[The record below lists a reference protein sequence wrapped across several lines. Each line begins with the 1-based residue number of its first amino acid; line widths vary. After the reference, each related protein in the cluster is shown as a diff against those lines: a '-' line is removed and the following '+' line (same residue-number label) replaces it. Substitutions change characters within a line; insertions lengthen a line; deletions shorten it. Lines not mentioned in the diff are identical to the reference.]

1 MDSRWRGIIMAQV
14 NKGKAA
20 LILASFILISACN
33 PTVRV
38 EAPSEP
44 IRIEANI
51 TIKHE
56 IKIVVEKEVEEIFED
71 EEGLF

>member
-1 MDSRWRGIIMAQV
+1 LNEDKEVKTMKRM
-14 NKGKAA
+14 
-20 LILASFILISACN
+20 ILLVAGLVLLSACN

-56 IKIVVEKEVEEIFED
+56 IRIVVEKEVEEMFEE

>member
-1 MDSRWRGIIMAQV
+1 MTPIQKTTGTRLGLIFGV
-14 NKGKAA
+14 
-20 LILASFILISACN
+20 LILVSACN

-56 IKIVVEKEVEEIFED
+56 IRIVVEKEVEEIFED
-71 EEGLF
+71 DEGLF

>member
-1 MDSRWRGIIMAQV
+1 M
-14 NKGKAA
+14 
-20 LILASFILISACN
+20 ISACN
-33 PTVRV
+33 PTVRI
-38 EAPSEP
+38 ETPSEP

-56 IKIVVEKEVEEIFED
+56 IRIIVEKEVEEIFDD

>member
-1 MDSRWRGIIMAQV
+1 MKKLLSVVVG
-14 NKGKAA
+14 
-20 LILASFILISACN
+20 LAVLTGCN

-38 EAPSEP
+38 ETPTEP

-56 IKIVVEKEVEEIFED
+56 IRIIVEKEVKEIFDED
-71 EEGLF
+71 DGLF

>member
-1 MDSRWRGIIMAQV
+1 MKKLLSVIFGLV
-14 NKGKAA
+14 VLTG
-20 LILASFILISACN
+20 CN

-38 EAPSEP
+38 ETPTEP

-56 IKIVVEKEVEEIFED
+56 IRIIVEKEVKEIFDED
-71 EEGLF
+71 DGLF

>member
-1 MDSRWRGIIMAQV
+1 MLRVLAVASLLSLII
-14 NKGKAA
+14 
-20 LILASFILISACN
+20 ACN
-33 PTVRV
+33 PTVRI

-56 IKIVVEKEVEEIFED
+56 IVIKVQKDVEEVLNDED
-71 EEGLF
+71 LF

>member
-1 MDSRWRGIIMAQV
+1 MKKRFLLMS
-14 NKGKAA
+14 
-20 LILASFILISACN
+20 SFMVLGGCN
-33 PTVRV
+33 PTVRI
-38 EAPSEP
+38 ETPSEP

-56 IKIVVEKEVEEIFED
+56 IKIVVEKEVEEIFSD

>member
-1 MDSRWRGIIMAQV
+1 MKIGIFLLTSLMLF
-14 NKGKAA
+14 G
-20 LILASFILISACN
+20 CN

-38 EAPSEP
+38 ETPSEP
-44 IRIEANI
+44 IRIEANV

-56 IKIVVEKEVEEIFED
+56 IRIVVEKEVEEIFDD

>member
-1 MDSRWRGIIMAQV
+1 MRKVIGLLC
-14 NKGKAA
+14 G
-20 LILASFILISACN
+20 LLLLTGCN

-38 EAPSEP
+38 EAGSEP

-56 IKIVVEKEVEEIFED
+56 IRIIVEKEVEEIFDD